1 MDMKEKLAV
10 LKLAGYEV
18 RQVTIMGNTKR
29 WDWNLFVNGEHT
41 DSSDTYHR
49 TKSEA
54 VNDAFEW
61 MVLYTPKETIA

>member
-18 RQVTIMGNTKR
+18 QKCSAG
-29 WDWNLFVNGEHT
+29 WDWGLFAGEIWT

-61 MVLYTPKETIA
+61 MLLYTPKETIA